1 MSQIFK
7 QTSGGGPLPPTVPT
21 QFITDVKDNTTT
33 GPGKAVPSS
42 NTLQLL
48 GGSTDQDNVNGIR
61 TDANPNNG
69 NIAYTELTNRIVG
82 SGTSTNASTV
92 NLATFALGSSAT
104 VYRFRFDIAG
114 RDTGSGDGVGY
125 DLQGTVKTD
134 GATATLISVPY
145 LDEDEDA
152 SLLTASVTLAVTG
165 NSVIVQVIGVS
176 GRTINYKT
184 VGYYV
189 GV

>member
-7 QTSGGGPLPPTVPT
+7 ASSGSGPLPPTVAT
-21 QFITDVKDNTTT
+21 SYTTDVKDNTIV
-33 GPGKAVPSS
+33 GPGTAVPSA
-42 NTLQLL
+42 NVLQLL
-48 GGSTDQDNVNGIR
+48 GGSTTQDNVNGIR

-69 NIAYTELTNRIVG
+69 NIVYTELTNRITG
-82 SGTSTNASTV
+82 SGTSTNGSTV
-92 NLATFALGSSAT
+92 NLATIALGGSAA
-104 VYRFRFDIAG
+104 VYRFRFDISG

-134 GATATLISVPY
+134 GAAATLISAPY
-145 LDEDEDA
+145 VDNDEDA
-152 SLLTASVTLAVTG
+152 SLLTATVTLTTSG
-165 NSVIVQVIGVS
+165 NSAIVQVVGVT

-189 GV
+189 VV